1 MRRVLYLTYYY
12 APSGGSGVQRSVKFV
27 RYLAGHGWQPTVVTV
42 DPDAAAFPERDPT
55 LLADVPPGVHVERTP
70 TWDPYAVYAA
80 MHGRS
85 KAEVVTTGFAGA
97 AEAGAKE
104 KLARW
109 VRANLFVPDARI
121 GWVPY
126 AVAAARK
133 LHAATPFDALFTTG
147 PPHSTHLAGWWLSKK
162 LGLPWV
168 ADLRDPW
175 TDIYYYHDLPR
186 TALAQRLDER
196 MERAILRRAAAR
208 VTVGPSLAAHYEA
221 KSGLPVTVIP
231 NGFDAA
237 DFALPAPA
245 PQRDAFV
252 LAFVGTFLAQQN
264 PETLWQVLAGLR
276 QQGKI
281 PHLRLLLVGNVD
293 ARVTAA
299 LKTHGLDTLTETRAY
314 VPHPEAVAAMRRAD
328 ALLLA
333 INRVDG
339 AERIVTG
346 KVFEYGGSGR
356 PIVGVGPA
364 GGDAARVLEET
375 GAGRLFGWDDAD
387 GLEKEVLRLYAGWQA
402 GHPIGGAPP
411 EKAARYSRETQAEAL
426 ARVLDGV
433 VK

>member
-12 APSGGSGVQRSVKFV
+12 APSGGSGVQRSVKLT
-27 RYLAGHGWQPTVVTV
+27 RYLERHGWQPTVVTV
-42 DPDAAAFPERDPT
+42 DPEAAAFPERDET

-80 MHGRS
+80 LHGRP

-97 AEAGAKE
+97 ASEGAKE

-126 AVAAARK
+126 AIAAARR
-133 LHAATPFDALFTTG
+133 LHAAQPFDALFTTG
-147 PPHSTHLAGWWLSKK
+147 PPHSTHLAGWWLART

-175 TDIYYYHDLPR
+175 SDIYYYHDLPR
-186 TALAQRLDER
+186 SAMAQRLDEM
-196 MERAILRRAAAR
+196 MERAVLRRASAR

-221 KSGLPVTVIP
+221 KSGLPVAVIP
-231 NGFDAA
+231 NGFDRA
-237 DFALPAPA
+237 DFAGPAPA
-245 PQRDAFV
+245 RQSDTFRI
-252 LAFVGTFLAQQN
+252 AFVGTFLAQQN

-276 QQGKI
+276 RQGKI

-299 LKTHGLDTLTETRAY
+299 LKEHGLEAIAETRAY
-314 VPHPEAVAAMRRAD
+314 VPHADAVAAMRCAD

-346 KVFEYGGSGR
+346 KVFEYVGSGR
-356 PIVGVGPA
+356 PVVAVGPA
-364 GGDAARVLEET
+364 GGDAARVLAET
-375 GAGRLFGWDDAD
+375 GAGRLYHWDDAA
-387 GLEKEVLRLYAGWQA
+387 GLEREVSRLYTAWQD
-402 GHPIGGAPP
+402 GTPVSGALP
-411 EKAARYSRETQAEAL
+411 EQADVYSRERQAEAL
-426 ARVLDGV
+426 AHVLDGV
-433 VK
+433 LK